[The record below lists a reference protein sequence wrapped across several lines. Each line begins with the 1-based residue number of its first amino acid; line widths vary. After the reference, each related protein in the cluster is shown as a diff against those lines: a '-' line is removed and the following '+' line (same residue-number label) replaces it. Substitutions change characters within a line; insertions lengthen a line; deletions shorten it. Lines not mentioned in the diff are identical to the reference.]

1 MRLEDMVT
9 NGKIERNVGQYFC
22 QPNTVLSDALDHLF
36 SRNTTTVS
44 GVQDKKRSY
53 IKTSETTL
61 NFHSFNVF
69 NVVLSRVKLRGAR
82 SDGDKEQGARTRRN
96 HQRNSNDGTRT
107 EQ

>member
-22 QPNTVLSDALDHLF
+22 QPNSVLSDALDHLF
-36 SRNTTTVS
+36 SRNTTTVL

-61 NFHSFNVF
+61 NFHSFNV
-69 NVVLSRVKLRGAR
+69 VLSRVTLRGAR
-82 SDGDKEQGARTRRN
+82 SDGDKEQGTRTRRN
-96 HQRNSNDGTRT
+96 HQRNSNNGTRT

>member
-22 QPNTVLSDALDHLF
+22 QPNTVLSDALDHLS
-36 SRNTTTVS
+36 SRNTTTVP

-61 NFHSFNVF
+61 NFHSFNV
-69 NVVLSRVKLRGAR
+69 VSSRVKLRGAR

-96 HQRNSNDGTRT
+96 HQRNSNDGTRI